1 VPLRC
6 AQRIEPSSR
15 GKCGRACLVRF
26 EPSGDVVT
34 VERSVRAL
42 MCCAEYNPVLGQVRT
57 HDVCEFP
64 TAEFANWWL
73 PYPDVHWIAFRGNLS
88 ALGFGLLGGAGSALG
103 VLLGRGGNAP
113 GAGHSTCTPPAQQAD
128 ILPRRQG
135 FPVYFLKVPEP
146 KVGKNRFHLDLVT
159 DGSMPEEVDRLVKL
173 GARVIDVRRDDPES
187 HVNPDTWTV
196 LEDLEGNV
204 FCVTSSTTLS
214 GWT

>member
-1 VPLRC
+1 MPLRC
-6 AQRIEPSSR
+6 AQRLEPSSR

-88 ALGFGLLGGAGSALG
+88 ALGFGLLGAQEVHLACCSAEAGTRRE
-103 VLLGRGGNAP
+103 RGTRLAHRPPNKP
-113 GAGHSTCTPPAQQAD
+113 TSCRAGKAFPCT
-128 ILPRRQG
+128 
-135 FPVYFLKVPEP
+135 
-146 KVGKNRFHLDLVT
+146 
-159 DGSMPEEVDRLVKL
+159 S
-173 GARVIDVRRDDPES
+173 
-187 HVNPDTWTV
+187 
-196 LEDLEGNV
+196 
-204 FCVTSSTTLS
+204 
-214 GWT
+214 